1 MRRMKKWLTI
11 FLCICLMLMTVPE
24 NAFINWQNVKAADY
38 DGDGEDGEEWDDSD
52 DGNYDDADSDDEDPD
67 DADDDDSDDGDS
79 DDENNDDSD
88 ASDDDNSGKDTP
100 VLPVTTPQPDHATE
114 VPQGYVAI
122 YNIDQL
128 YGVRNGLDQNYILMS
143 DIDMTSATAPGGEY
157 DNGNGWKPIENFT
170 GNFDGNGYRIIGMH
184 IFGDMNGENAGLFGS
199 ASGDIKNLGMKN
211 CDIDVSNTYCV
222 GGIIGKYLEKDSS
235 DSDDSYSEKNT
246 EMSQC
251 YVSGKIQIAVGG
263 NVYTG
268 RAGGLIGEVVCD
280 NAHVADCYNAADI
293 IIKPTEEMDTED
305 YFCGGIIGEAGRYT
319 QCARSYNLGN
329 INNGEGYGICGGTR
343 YYDCVNT
350 VYNCFYLAGKAKKGH
365 GSYNDQDKS
374 KYDGDDI
381 NITPIAQES
390 QMKKKSFF
398 TNFDFDNTWEIDSF
412 CTEYPYPQLRHN
424 RQVRATSVVLK
435 KLPSKLSY
443 MQGDPAAFSDGE
455 ITITYENGTTTEINM
470 DESMLSGYDLN
481 KIGKQTVILSFAGFQ
496 TQFSIQVKEVA
507 VTGITLDQTELTLG
521 VSESK
526 MLMAAVLPANATNK
540 NIIWESSDEK
550 IVTVSSDGIVQA
562 KKKGEATIT
571 AYSFDKK
578 KSASCKVTVIVPC
591 VKLTFGEYNSEMYPG
606 ETQKISVSMQPLE
619 TQDGIVWMS
628 SDKNIATVDEE
639 GNVTAVSAGQVD
651 IIAIA
656 DSGVREEC
664 TILVKETGD
673 MVETPAPDATGTS
686 ASDASKA
693 PAPIA
698 TGTPVPDASKTSAP
712 SATTAPAGSTENP
725 SEDGLQQQADQVN
738 VKISSVTKAKKTS
751 AVLKF
756 KGSNTSQAD
765 GYQIKVKQKG
775 KKAYVKTIDVCK
787 SYKLKGLKK
796 KKKYTVKVRAY
807 VYNEDDDNTYYGSWS
822 SEKSFRTR

>member
-11 FLCICLMLMTVPE
+11 FLCTCLMLMTVPE

-67 DADDDDSDDGDS
+67 DEDDDDSDDGDS

-122 YNIDQL
+122 YDIEGLNA
-128 YGVRNGLDQNYILMS
+128 VRNGLDQNYILMS
-143 DIDMTSATAPGGEY
+143 DIDMTTATAPGGEY
-157 DNGNGWKPIENFT
+157 DDGNGWKPIENFT

-184 IFGDMNGENAGLFGS
+184 IFGDMKENNAGLFGS
-199 ASGDIKNLGMKN
+199 ASGNITNLGMKN
-211 CDIDVSNTYCV
+211 CDIDVSNVDYL
-222 GGIIGKYLEKDSS
+222 GGIVGYHSGS
-235 DSDDSYSEKNT
+235 
-246 EMSQC
+246 MSQC
-251 YVSGKIQIAVGG
+251 YTSGKIQVKVKKREWDDTRYSYGYI
-263 NVYTG
+263 
-268 RAGGLIGEVVCD
+268 GGLMGGLEASEPYDDEDEASYSIV
-280 NAHVADCYNAADI
+280 DCYNAADI
-293 IIKPTEEMDTED
+293 KVDMSEISSVDAIEE
-305 YFCGGIIGEAGRYT
+305 YSACGGIIGLVQTGKYSSHYQNCIR
-319 QCARSYNLGN
+319 CYNYGDVLDGK
-329 INNGEGYGICGGTR
+329 GYGICGKDDSGYGDLLR
-343 YYDCVNT
+343 YQ
-350 VYNCFYLAGKAKKGH
+350 NCFYLA
-365 GSYNDQDKS
+365 KS
-374 KYDGDDI
+374 AQQGCQRYEDGYKNEDI
-381 NITPIAQES
+381 YKIDITKIAQES

-424 RQVRATSVVLK
+424 RQVRAASVVLK

-443 MQGDPAAFSDGE
+443 MQGDSAAFSDGE
-455 ITITYENGTTTEINM
+455 IEITYENGTTTAINI

-496 TQFSIQVKEVA
+496 TQFSIEVKEIP
-507 VTGITLDQTELTLG
+507 VTGITLNQTELTLG

-526 MLMAAVLPANATNK
+526 MLMAALLPANASNK
-540 NIIWESSDEK
+540 EIIWESSDEK
-550 IVTVSSDGIVQA
+550 IATVNSDGIVVA
-562 KKKGEATIT
+562 KKKGETTIT

-578 KSASCKVTVIVPC
+578 KSASCKVTVNVPC
-591 VKLTFGEYNSEMYPG
+591 VKLIFGEYNSEMYPL

-619 TQDGIVWMS
+619 TEDGLTWIS
-628 SDKNIATVDEE
+628 SNQNIATVDEE
-639 GNVTAVSAGQVD
+639 GNVTAVAAGKVD
-651 IIAIA
+651 ITVTA
-656 DSGVREEC
+656 DSGVSEKC
-664 TILVKETGD
+664 TILVKE
-673 MVETPAPDATGTS
+673 MPTPTPDVTE
-686 ASDASKA
+686 
-693 PAPIA
+693 
-698 TGTPVPDASKTSAP
+698 TPVPDGTGAPAPDTTKTSAP
-712 SATTAPAGSTENP
+712 SVTPAPAESTGNPPEN
-725 SEDGLQQQADQVN
+725 ELQKQADQVS
-738 VKISSVTKAKKTS
+738 VKISSVTKTKKTS

>member
-38 DGDGEDGEEWDDSD
+38 DGDGEDGEEWDDFD
-52 DGNYDDADSDDEDPD
+52 DGNYDDADSDDEDPG

-122 YNIDQL
+122 YDIEGLNA
-128 YGVRNGLDQNYILMS
+128 VRNGLGQNYILMS
-143 DIDMTSATAPGGEY
+143 DIDMTTATAPGGEY
-157 DNGNGWKPIENFT
+157 DDGNGWKPIEDFT

-184 IFGDMNGENAGLFGS
+184 IFGDMKENNAGLFGS

-211 CDIDVSNTYCV
+211 CDIDVSNVYYL
-222 GGIIGKYLEKDSS
+222 GGIVGYHSGS
-235 DSDDSYSEKNT
+235 
-246 EMSQC
+246 MSQC
-251 YVSGKIQIAVGG
+251 YTSGKIQVKAEKSEWGDDVVRYSYGYI
-263 NVYTG
+263 
-268 RAGGLIGEVVCD
+268 GGLMGGLEASEPYDDEDEASYSIV
-280 NAHVADCYNAADI
+280 DCYNAADI
-293 IIKPTEEMDTED
+293 KVDMSEISSVDPVEVDSA
-305 YFCGGIIGEAGRYT
+305 CGGIIGLVQTGKYSSHYQNCIR
-319 QCARSYNLGN
+319 CYNYGDVVD
-329 INNGEGYGICGGTR
+329 GKGYGICGKDDSGYGDLLR
-343 YYDCVNT
+343 YQ
-350 VYNCFYLAGKAKKGH
+350 NCFYLA
-365 GSYNDQDKS
+365 KS
-374 KYDGDDI
+374 AQQGCQRYEDGYKNEDI
-381 NITPIAQES
+381 YKIDITKIAQES
-390 QMKKKSFF
+390 QMKKKSYF

-435 KLPSKLSY
+435 KLPSKLIY

-455 ITITYENGTTTEINM
+455 ITITYENGSTTEINM

-496 TQFSIQVKEVA
+496 TQFSIEVKGVA

-550 IVTVSSDGIVQA
+550 IVTVSSDGTVQA

-578 KSASCKVTVIVPC
+578 KSASCKVTVNVPC
-591 VKLTFGEYNSEMYPG
+591 VKLTFGEYDSEMYPG
-606 ETQKISVSMQPLE
+606 ETQKIRVSMQPLE
-619 TQDGIVWMS
+619 TQDSLTWMS
-628 SDKNIATVDEE
+628 GNQNIATVDEE
-639 GNVTAVSAGQVD
+639 GNVTAVAAGKVD
-651 IIAIA
+651 ITVTA
-656 DSGVREEC
+656 DSGVSEKC
-664 TILVKETGD
+664 TILVRGTGNAA
-673 MVETPAPDATGTS
+673 ETPAPNATGTS
-686 ASDASKA
+686 
-693 PAPIA
+693 
-698 TGTPVPDASKTSAP
+698 VPDASKTSAP
-712 SATTAPAGSTENP
+712 DATPAPAESTGNPPEN
-725 SEDGLQQQADQVN
+725 ELQQQADQVS

>member
-67 DADDDDSDDGDS
+67 DEDDDDSDDGDS

-122 YNIDQL
+122 YDIEGLNA
-128 YGVRNGLDQNYILMS
+128 VRNGLDQNYILMS
-143 DIDMTSATAPGGEY
+143 DIDMTAATAPGGEY
-157 DNGNGWKPIENFT
+157 DDGNGWKPIEDFI

-184 IFGDMNGENAGLFGS
+184 IFGDMKEKNVGLFGS

-211 CDIDVSNTYCV
+211 CDINVSNVYYL
-222 GGIIGKYLEKDSS
+222 GGIVGYHSGS
-235 DSDDSYSEKNT
+235 
-246 EMSQC
+246 MSQC
-251 YVSGKIQIAVGG
+251 YTSGKIQVKAEKDEWDDTRYSYGCI
-263 NVYTG
+263 
-268 RAGGLIGEVVCD
+268 GGLIGGLITSGLSI
-280 NAHVADCYNAADI
+280 ADCYNAADI
-293 IIKPTEEMDTED
+293 KVDMSEISSVDSIEEGSA
-305 YFCGGIIGEAGRYT
+305 CGGIIGRVGTDVELSRYND
-319 QCARSYNLGN
+319 CIRCYNYGD
-329 INNGEGYGICGGTR
+329 IAIGSGKGYGICGRNDDNESLLR
-343 YYDCVNT
+343 YK
-350 VYNCFYLAGKAKKGH
+350 NCFYLAESAQQGCQDYEDGYKTEYTGKI
-365 GSYNDQDKS
+365 
-374 KYDGDDI
+374 DI
-381 NITPIAQES
+381 TKIAQES
-390 QMKKKSFF
+390 QMKKKSYF
-398 TNFDFDNTWEIDSF
+398 TNFDFDNIWEIDSF

-424 RQVRATSVVLK
+424 RQVRADSVVLK

-496 TQFSIQVKEVA
+496 TQFSIEVKGVA

-550 IVTVSSDGIVQA
+550 IVTVSSDGTVQA

-578 KSASCKVTVIVPC
+578 KSASCKVTVNVPC
-591 VKLTFGEYNSEMYPG
+591 VKLTFGEYDSEMYPG
-606 ETQKISVSMQPLE
+606 ETQKIRVSMQPLE
-619 TQDGIVWMS
+619 TQDSLTWMS
-628 SDKNIATVDEE
+628 GNQNIATVDEE
-639 GNVTAVSAGQVD
+639 GNVTAVAAGKVD
-651 IIAIA
+651 IIVTA
-656 DSGVREEC
+656 DSGVSEKC
-664 TILVKETGD
+664 TILVKGTGD
-673 MVETPAPDATGTS
+673 TVESPTPDATGTS
-686 ASDASKA
+686 A
-693 PAPIA
+693 
-698 TGTPVPDASKTSAP
+698 PDASKTSAP
-712 SATTAPAGSTENP
+712 DATPAPAESTGNPPEN
-725 SEDGLQQQADQVN
+725 ELQKQADQVS